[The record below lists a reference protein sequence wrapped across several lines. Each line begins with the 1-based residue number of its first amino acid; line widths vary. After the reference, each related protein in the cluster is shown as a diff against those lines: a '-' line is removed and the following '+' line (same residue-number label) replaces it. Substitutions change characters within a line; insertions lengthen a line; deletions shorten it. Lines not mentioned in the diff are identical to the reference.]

1 MFRFLYGE
9 NRLFSSVL
17 KVRLVDLITSMD
29 ESSPEVDESEQW
41 KLHKCVFNNDLQ
53 TLSELLK
60 TSDSNLIDKK
70 VKFSFSFSYRW
81 FYWSIH
87 YLNAWYHCHF
97 VSWTSQDKHGNTPL
111 HLATMLGRK
120 GESNVWKFHCPIP
133 HPPTSHFDI
142 KNAITIKYKIFSFFT
157 RRIDMSAAEK
167 QRNGEREKHE
177 RMDGTR
183 RSNFTRR

>member
-17 KVRLVDLITSMD
+17 KLRLVDLITSMD

-70 VKFSFSFSYRW
+70 VKFSFSFTYRW

-87 YLNAWYHCHF
+87 YFNA
-97 VSWTSQDKHGNTPL
+97 
-111 HLATMLGRK
+111 
-120 GESNVWKFHCPIP
+120 
-133 HPPTSHFDI
+133 
-142 KNAITIKYKIFSFFT
+142 
-157 RRIDMSAAEK
+157 
-167 QRNGEREKHE
+167 
-177 RMDGTR
+177 
-183 RSNFTRR
+183 